1 MNNQFFIKTVALV
14 ILENIYLKSDN
25 NFIATINVNDF
36 IGERIDMAM
45 MQKAAKYLKEKNY
58 IQYDVAPYDKWTVTM
73 TATGVDW
80 LEDCHNINPVDYN

>member
-1 MNNQFFIKTVALV
+1 MNKKFPIRTVALFL
-14 ILENIYLKSDN
+14 LEKIYINSDHDFKAIIDVSEITN
-25 NFIATINVNDF
+25 ADIN
-36 IGERIDMAM
+36 IDMV
-45 MQKAAKYLKEKNY
+45 QKAAKYLKEKNY